1 MKKISKRLEKIFSYL
16 TSCEYLADVGCDHGY
31 IAKLA
36 LDSGIAKKVCV
47 SDISEKSL
55 NKAINLLSD
64 YGDEKVFSVVS
75 DGLELVPN
83 TVDQVLIAGMG
94 GEEIVK
100 ILSSSHFLPKKLVLS
115 PMKNG
120 EKVRKLLIELG
131 YEIVHD
137 TIFSDGD
144 KFYFLITADFG
155 GKSVY
160 TDMELEF
167 GKESLK
173 SKVLVLYLDQ
183 KIANLEKSFDKKSE
197 KQKEKIQSLTKIRNE
212 INRNL

>member
-173 SKVLVLYLDQ
+173 SKALVLYLDQ

>member
-36 LDSGIAKKVCV
+36 LDSGIAKKVCI

-75 DGLELVPN
+75 DGLELVPT

-183 KIANLEKSFDKKSE
+183 KIANLEKSFDQKSE

>member
-1 MKKISKRLEKIFSYL
+1 
-16 TSCEYLADVGCDHGY
+16 
-31 IAKLA
+31 
-36 LDSGIAKKVCV
+36 
-47 SDISEKSL
+47 
-55 NKAINLLSD
+55 
-64 YGDEKVFSVVS
+64 
-75 DGLELVPN
+75 
-83 TVDQVLIAGMG
+83 
-94 GEEIVK
+94 
-100 ILSSSHFLPKKLVLS
+100 
-115 PMKNG
+115 MKNG

-183 KIANLEKSFDKKSE
+183 KIANLEKSFDQKSE

>member
-1 MKKISKRLEKIFSYL
+1 MKKVSKRLEKIFSYL

-36 LDSGIAKKVCV
+36 LDSGIAKKVCI

-183 KIANLEKSFDKKSE
+183 KIVNLEKSFDQKSE

>member
-16 TSCEYLADVGCDHGY
+16 TACNYLADVGCDHGY

-36 LDSGIAKKVCV
+36 LDSGIAKKVCI
-47 SDISEKSL
+47 SDISQKSL
-55 NKAINLLSD
+55 NKAINLLSGYSED
-64 YGDEKVFSVVS
+64 KVFSVVS
-75 DGLELVPN
+75 DGLDLVPSS
-83 TVDQVLIAGMG
+83 VDQVLIAGMG

-100 ILSSSHFLPKKLVLS
+100 ILSSSRFLPKKLVLS

-120 EKVRKLLIELG
+120 KKVRELLIELG

-137 TIFSDGD
+137 TIFIDGE
-144 KFYFLITADFG
+144 KFYFLITANYG

-160 TDMELEF
+160 TDIELEF

-173 SKVLVLYLDQ
+173 SKVLVLYLEQ
-183 KIANLEKSFDKKSE
+183 KIVNLEKYFDGKSQ
-197 KQKEKIQSLTKIRNE
+197 KQKEKIENLKRIKDE
-212 INRNL
+212 ISRNL

>member
-36 LDSGIAKKVCV
+36 LDSGIAKKVCI

-183 KIANLEKSFDKKSE
+183 KIANLEKSFDRKSE

>member
-36 LDSGIAKKVCV
+36 LDSGIAKKVCI

-131 YEIVHD
+131 YQIVHD

-183 KIANLEKSFDKKSE
+183 KIANLEKSFDQKSE

>member
-36 LDSGIAKKVCV
+36 LDSGIAKKVCI

-55 NKAINLLSD
+55 NKAINLLYD

-183 KIANLEKSFDKKSE
+183 KIANLEKSFDQKSE

>member
-36 LDSGIAKKVCV
+36 LDSGIAKKVCI

>member
-36 LDSGIAKKVCV
+36 LDSGIAKKVCI

-183 KIANLEKSFDKKSE
+183 KIANLEKSFDQKSE

>member
-36 LDSGIAKKVCV
+36 LDSGIAKKVCI

-131 YEIVHD
+131 YGIVHD

-183 KIANLEKSFDKKSE
+183 KIVNLEKSFDQKSE

>member
-36 LDSGIAKKVCV
+36 LDSGIAKKVCI

-155 GKSVY
+155 DKSVY

-183 KIANLEKSFDKKSE
+183 KIANLEKSFDQKSE